1 MIIITYK
8 KILRYPENPV
18 NEVGKVG
25 KYWNFRYAI
34 ELCDGIKIDTIIQ
47 LSNDNG
53 LAYDWAWLKEST
65 NPLTQLR
72 EWDE

>member
-8 KILRYPENPV
+8 KILHHPGKLTPRPIVTDYSNYRYPITL
-18 NEVGKVG
+18 
-25 KYWNFRYAI
+25 A
-34 ELCDGIKIDTIIQ
+34 DGTILNTIIQ
-47 LSNDNG
+47 LSNDKG
-53 LAYDWAWLKEST
+53 IAYDWAWLKEST